1 LSAFEDRP
9 GAPGLD
15 TSSIE
20 AAAHIL
26 VVEDDAAISAMVT
39 SFLQI
44 EGYSVDAVSNGRA
57 LDVRLARS
65 RVDLILLDIMLP
77 EESGLDICKRIRAAG
92 DTRIIIVTALAEVAD
107 RVAGLDLGADDYI
120 GKPFEL
126 VELAARVRAVLRRI
140 APRGAG
146 THDMLQFAGWR
157 FEPARRLLY
166 TPKGVRTALTGS
178 ETDMML
184 TFYQHP
190 GQVLSR
196 AQLMS
201 LLRGR
206 DGVMEERA
214 IDLLVSRLRRKLAH
228 GGRQLELIRTVR
240 GDGYEFDPRPE
251 IGGGTRP

>member
-1 LSAFEDRP
+1 LTAFEDRP
-9 GAPGLD
+9 GALGSD

-20 AAAHIL
+20 AAARIL

-57 LDVRLARS
+57 LDVKLARS

-77 EESGLDICKRIRAAG
+77 EESGLDICKRIRATG

-126 VELAARVRAVLRRI
+126 VELVARVRAVLRRI
-140 APRGAG
+140 APHGAG
-146 THDMLQFAGWR
+146 TLEMLQFAGWR

-196 AQLMS
+196 AQLMA

-251 IGGGTRP
+251 IGGGSRP